1 MQIDKVSSIERK
13 TQAQRDCEEWK
24 NERKVHG
31 DKRQKIQAPLVKY
44 GYLEFPIA
52 PS

>member
-1 MQIDKVSSIERK
+1 MFLLADSSNPGNGK
-13 TQAQRDCEEWK
+13 MKA
-24 NERKVHG
+24 RKVHG
-31 DKRQKIQAPLVKY
+31 DKHQKIQAALVKY